1 MSEGRGEKGDVSG
14 CPTQILPQI
23 LPDGLTGNLQDHH
36 GRVQLPQ
43 GLDGRDVQ
51 SDDVGGVDS
60 CRRGAEGVRALQH
73 TIMAWI
79 EGVWMV
85 QALCSSCGVGGG
97 GLAALLPKAMGQ
109 IRSMC
114 LSFEH

>member
-1 MSEGRGEKGDVSG
+1 MSD
-14 CPTQILPQI
+14 CPTRLLPQI
-23 LPDGLTGNLQDHH
+23 LPDGLTGNLQDNH

-60 CRRGAEGVRALQH
+60 YRRGAEGVRALQH
-73 TIMAWI
+73 RIMAWI
-79 EGVWMV
+79 EGVWVV
-85 QALCSSCGVGGG
+85 QALCSICAVGG
-97 GLAALLPKAMGQ
+97 GLAAQLLKAMGQ

-114 LSFEH
+114 LRNQF